1 MKRRRDGNGAG
12 VGTAAAQGGDVIQL
26 VQALEACHDDHA
38 VALQLGGDAFG
49 LQPGDASLGVGTV
62 GAEACLPAGQAGGM
76 AAQLVQSHGQQRD
89 ADLLTRCQQHIH
101 LTCGG
106 VVGDLRCFCD
116 QVVGGIALG
125 GHHDHHV
132 IACVVGIGH
141 DAGHVENT
149 VPVLHG
155 RTAELLYDQRHS
167 LSLSSSSALLFCAG
181 RTPNIIPR
189 LRRYYLHPGAAA

>member
-49 LQPGDASLGVGTV
+49 LQPGDAGLGVGTV
-62 GAEACLPAGQAGGM
+62 GAEARLPAGQAGGM
-76 AAQLVQSHGQQRD
+76 AAQLVQGHGQQRD

-106 VVGDLRCFCD
+106 IVGDLRCFCD